1 MLNKTQEEITAKWKS
16 KDTDHPLVSIK
27 CLAFNQERY
36 IAQTL
41 DGFLMQETDFPF
53 TICIH
58 DDASTDGTADII
70 REYEKKYPLIFRA
83 LCQTENQWSKHDGSL
98 TRAANSLLNGK
109 YIAECE
115 GDDYWTAPNK
125 LQMQADFLEANPD
138 YFAIGH
144 NVRIVDDNGTPMT
157 QENPIWRK
165 WFETY
170 TSMEDR
176 DYTLQDFEQ
185 GIMFGQTCTR
195 MYRNIF
201 NPMPTDLEKRYF
213 DMDCTNGD
221 VAMSLLSFC
230 EGKIRCS
237 SLVAAD
243 HRKSISNDS
252 WTSKTFK
259 KNMTRRDIVSL
270 LEQEKFANSFGVY
283 PNFTEQQYR
292 HVHTS
297 FERFLHSKSWKD
309 FSIFVGNLWIMG
321 HKLKFLKRLFKLG
334 K

>member
-16 KDTDHPLVSIK
+16 MDTDHPLVSIR
-27 CLAFNQERY
+27 CLAFNQEKY

-58 DDASTDGTADII
+58 DDASTDGTANII

-98 TRAANSLLNGK
+98 TRAVNSLLKGK

-115 GDDYWTAPNK
+115 GDDYWTVPNK
-125 LQMQADFLEANPD
+125 LQMQADFLEASPD

-157 QENPIWRK
+157 KDNPIWRK

-170 TSMEDR
+170 TGMEDR
-176 DYTLQDFEQ
+176 DYTLQDFEK
-185 GIMFGQTCTR
+185 GVMFGQTCTR

-201 NPMPTDLEKRYF
+201 NPMPADLEKKYF
-213 DMDCTNGD
+213 DMDYTNGD

-230 EGKIRCS
+230 KGKIRCS

-259 KNMTRRDIVSL
+259 KNMTRRDIDSL
-270 LEQEKFANSFGVY
+270 LEQESFANSFGIY

-292 HVHTS
+292 HVRAS
-297 FERFLHSKSWKD
+297 FKYFQHSKSWKD
-309 FSIFVGNLWIMG
+309 FSIFIGNLRIIR
-321 HKLKFLKRLFKLG
+321 HKVKFLKRLFKLG

>member
-165 WFETY
+165 WFKTY

>member
-16 KDTDHPLVSIK
+16 LDTEHPLVSIK
-27 CLAFNQERY
+27 CLTFNHEKY

-41 DGFLMQETDFPF
+41 DGFLIQETDFPF

-98 TRAANSLLNGK
+98 TRAANSLLKGK
-109 YIAECE
+109 YVAECE
-115 GDDYWTAPNK
+115 GDDYWTSPNK
-125 LQMQADFLEANPD
+125 LQMQADFLEANAD

-144 NVRIVDDNGTPMT
+144 NVRIVDDNGIPMT
-157 QENPIWRK
+157 KENPIWRK

-176 DYTLQDFEQ
+176 DYTLQDFEK
-185 GIMFGQTCTR
+185 GVMFGQTCTR

-201 NPMPTDLEKRYF
+201 NPMPADLEKRYF

-230 EGKIRCS
+230 EGKVRCS

-270 LEQEKFANSFGVY
+270 FEQERFANGFGIY
-283 PNFTEQQYR
+283 PDFTDQQYR
-292 HVHTS
+292 HVRRS
-297 FERFLHSKSWKD
+297 FQIFMHSKNLTD
-309 FSIFVGNLWIMG
+309 FSIFIGNLRIIK
-321 HKLKFLKRLFKLG
+321 HKFKFLKRLLKLG
-334 K
+334 T